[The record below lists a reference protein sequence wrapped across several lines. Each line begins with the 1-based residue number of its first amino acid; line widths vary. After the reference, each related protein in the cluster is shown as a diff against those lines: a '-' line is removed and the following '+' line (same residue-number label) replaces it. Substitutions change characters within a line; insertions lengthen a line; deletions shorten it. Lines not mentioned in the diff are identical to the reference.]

1 MASYRRPHRIR
12 RKRQILKS
20 RFFWFS
26 ILFLIIFGG
35 IFYFFVLSDF
45 FQIKKIIIT
54 GEQKVSTEDIKSVV
68 ENELGRKILFFGTK
82 NIFFV
87 NLNKIRE
94 NILKKFPQIEEV
106 EVKRGLPDALHLVV
120 IERKEIGI
128 FCRDIN
134 CFLLDHEG
142 VIFESA
148 SSESPLLKFQN
159 QVLNGELDL
168 GKKVIDKGIID
179 SISEIGSK
187 LREDL
192 KILIEEVSIVS
203 EENIHVKTSE
213 SWEIYF
219 NPEKDLDWQ
228 MTELAAIL
236 ENRIPLEKRKNLKYI
251 DLRFDKVYIFPE
263 TYNQ

>member
-12 RKRQILKS
+12 RKRQVLKS

-35 IFYFFVLSDF
+35 IFYFFALSDF

-54 GEQKVSTEDIKSVV
+54 GEQKVSAKDLKSIV
-68 ENELGRKILFFGTK
+68 ESGLGGKILFFGTK

-87 NLNKIRE
+87 NSNKIRE

-106 EVKRGLPDALHLVV
+106 EVKRGFPDALNLVI
-120 IERKEIGI
+120 IERKEVGI
-128 FCRDIN
+128 FCRDII
-134 CFLLDHEG
+134 CFLLDHGG
-142 VIFESA
+142 VIFEPA
-148 SSESPLLKFQN
+148 STESPLLKFQN
-159 QVLNGELDL
+159 QALAEELDL
-168 GKKVIDKGIID
+168 GKKVIDKGIMD
-179 SISEIGSK
+179 SISEIGSR

-192 KILIEEVSIVS
+192 KILIKEVLIVS
-203 EENIHVKTSE
+203 QERVNIKTADG
-213 SWEIYF
+213 WEVYF
-219 NPEKDLDWQ
+219 NPKKDLNWQ
-228 MTELAAIL
+228 ITELAAIL

>member
-12 RKRQILKS
+12 RKRQVLKS

-26 ILFLIIFGG
+26 ILFLIIFGV

-45 FQIKKIIIT
+45 FRIKKIIIT
-54 GEQKVSTEDIKSVV
+54 GEQKVSAENLKSVV
-68 ENELGRKILFFGTK
+68 ESGLGRKILFFGTK

-94 NILKKFPQIEEV
+94 NILKKFPQIEKI
-106 EVKRGLPDALHLVV
+106 EVKRGFPDALNLVI
-120 IERKEIGI
+120 IERKEVGI

-134 CFLLDHEG
+134 CFLLDLEG
-142 VIFESA
+142 VIFEPVSV
-148 SSESPLLKFQN
+148 ESPLLKFQN
-159 QVLNGELDL
+159 QALAEELDL
-168 GKKVIDKGIID
+168 GKRVIDKGIMD
-179 SISEIGSK
+179 SISKIGSK

-192 KILIEEVSIVS
+192 KILIGEVSIVS
-203 EENIHVKTSE
+203 GENIHVKTSE
-213 SWEIYF
+213 GWEIYF

-228 MTELAAIL
+228 VTELAAIL
-236 ENRIPLEKRKNLKYI
+236 ENRIPDEKRKNLKYI

>member
-20 RFFWFS
+20 RFFWLP
-26 ILFLIIFGG
+26 ILFLIISGG

-54 GEQKVSTEDIKSVV
+54 GEQKVSSQNIKSVV
-68 ENELGRKILFFGTK
+68 ESELGGKILFFGAK
-82 NIFFV
+82 NIFLV
-87 NLNKIRE
+87 NSNKIRE
-94 NILKKFPQIEEV
+94 NVLKKFPQIEEV
-106 EVKRGLPDALHLVV
+106 EIRRGFPDTLNLVV
-120 IERKEIGI
+120 AERKEIGI

-134 CFLLDHEG
+134 CFLLDHKG
-142 VIFESA
+142 VIFEPA

-159 QVLNGELDL
+159 QVLAEELDL
-168 GKKVIDKGIID
+168 GKKVIDKGIMD

-192 KILIEEVSIVS
+192 KILLKEVSIMSS
-203 EENIHVKTSE
+203 ERVNVKTADG
-213 SWEIYF
+213 WEVYF
-219 NPEKDLDWQ
+219 NPKKDLDWQ
-228 MTELAAIL
+228 IKELAAIL